1 MKRNKFI
8 TTVITAVA
16 AVPLS
21 GYSQNKK
28 SNDRAVKGFK
38 VNAGEGRIHGHI
50 KLKGVNQNTID
61 IKISGKDTDGHL
73 LVFEQTSLTQ
83 GKGVPLHVHPLQ
95 DEIFYVLQGEYY
107 FQVGEDKFRLTVG
120 DSIFLPR
127 KVPHAWTQVSQ
138 TGKLTVILQPAGK
151 LENFFI
157 TVAALN
163 HDPTPEE
170 MKQIFAD
177 NEMQV
182 VGPTLKID

>member
-1 MKRNKFI
+1 MKRNNFI
-8 TTVITAVA
+8 LSALAVA
-16 AVPLS
+16 FAPLTVF
-21 GYSQNKK
+21 SQNKK
-28 SNDRAVKGFK
+28 NMKRTDKGFK

-50 KLKGVNQNTID
+50 KLKGVNQNIID
-61 IKISGKDTDGHL
+61 VKISGKDTDGDL

-107 FQVGEDKFRLTVG
+107 FQVGEDKHRLTVG

-127 KVPHAWTQVSQ
+127 KVPHAWTQVSEK
-138 TGKLTVILQPAGK
+138 GKLTVILQPAGK
-151 LENFFI
+151 LENFFV
-157 TVAALN
+157 TVAGLK
-163 HDPTPEE
+163 HEPTAEE

-182 VGPTLKID
+182 VGPPLKIE

>member
-8 TTVITAVA
+8 RALLTAASTPLISHSQSKKIIERTT
-16 AVPLS
+16 
-21 GYSQNKK
+21 
-28 SNDRAVKGFK
+28 KGFK
-38 VNAGEGRIHGHI
+38 VDAGEGRLHGHI
-50 KLKGVNQNTID
+50 KLKGVNQNVID
-61 IKISGKDTDGHL
+61 IKISGKDTDGDL

-83 GKGVPLHVHPLQ
+83 GRGVPLHVHPLQ

-107 FQVGEDKFRLTVG
+107 FQVGEDKHKLSVG

-127 KVPHAWTQVSQ
+127 KVPHAWTQLSEK
-138 TGKLTVILQPAGK
+138 GKLTVILQPAGQ

-157 TVAALN
+157 TVAGLQHEPSAG
-163 HDPTPEE
+163 E

-182 VGPTLKID
+182 VGPFLKID